1 VYPVRRNQFSRRPLL
16 GFNAPTPEENPVT
29 TFRAA
34 ALAIGLLAATSAM
47 PAHAQKVDLSTVTC
61 KQFLESSKE
70 NIGLILM
77 WLTGFY
83 ADEDAPP
90 IIDFD
95 KMKGDAEKLSAYC
108 TKNPTAGLITAADE
122 VLDK

>member
-1 VYPVRRNQFSRRPLL
+1 MKMLSAVLV
-16 GFNAPTPEENPVT
+16 
-29 TFRAA
+29 AA
-34 ALAIGLLAATSAM
+34 SLLAAA
-47 PAHAQKVDLSTVTC
+47 PAQAQKLDLSTVTC

-70 NIGLILM
+70 NISLILM

-90 IIDFD
+90 IVDFD
-95 KMKGDAEKLSAYC
+95 KMKTDSQKLAEYC
-108 TKNPTAGLITAADE
+108 SKNPTSGLITAADE